1 MMGNDEIPRSESVK
15 VYLDGADESRDR
27 Q

>member
-1 MMGNDEIPRSESVK
+1 MMGNDKIPRSESVK